1 MLQLVLCHLHH
12 HPAPQIMPRHQKWKE
27 FAGEPLLKK
36 ATRYTKSRDWCGSGT
51 PPHREWAVQTS
62 SKILFGVPGGPSFL
76 GSRKSEPLTVICNI
90 GWGLSSA
97 LELCTIIVLY
107 SLIKPLEIEI
117 KVKPKTRV
125 IMSFMKTVI
134 QYHDPSAIW
143 NVFFSISTKRSQF
156 PHSHFSS
163 CVISIILPSYQ
174 QVNAYWSRYAWG
186 TKASNKQEKVR
197 Y

>member
-27 FAGEPLLKK
+27 FAAEPLLKK

-143 NVFFSISTKRSQF
+143 NVSFFNQ
-156 PHSHFSS
+156 H
-163 CVISIILPSYQ
+163 
-174 QVNAYWSRYAWG
+174 
-186 TKASNKQEKVR
+186 
-197 Y
+197 